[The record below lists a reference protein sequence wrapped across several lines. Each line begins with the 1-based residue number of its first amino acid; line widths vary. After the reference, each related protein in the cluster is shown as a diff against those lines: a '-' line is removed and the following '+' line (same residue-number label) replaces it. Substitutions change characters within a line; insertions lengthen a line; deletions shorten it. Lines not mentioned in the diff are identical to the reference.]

1 MKHLLF
7 DQDGVIDNLLDSWQS
22 RSINTKCDEIVLIGH
37 PHVRF
42 DGTQEQFKLVLHIV
56 RMEVT
61 RTVHPLS
68 PVDKRPSA
76 GKCTMD
82 EDKRCEFKKVGGYCT
97 YDPID
102 NPRCEFLGDYN
113 GENEGD
119 D

>member
-1 MKHLLF
+1 MKHMLF
-7 DQDGVIDNLLDSWQS
+7 DQDGVIDNLLDNWQS
-22 RSINTKCDEIVLIGH
+22 RSISTKTDEIVFVGR
-37 PHVRF
+37 PNVRF
-42 DGTQEQFKLVLHIV
+42 DGSQEQFKLVLHIV

-61 RTVHPLS
+61 RMVHPLS

-76 GKCTMD
+76 GKCMMD
-82 EDKRCEFKKVGGYCT
+82 KDKRCESKRNDGYCT
-97 YDPID
+97 LDPID